1 MEPNERRGPSLPDSP
16 SILILGA
23 GTYQAPLIRQ
33 ARAMGLRV
41 LVASRPGPYPGFA
54 LADRAFH
61 VDTTDAAALLDI
73 ARREKIAGIC
83 TTGTDVALAALGRVA
98 DALGLPGPSA
108 AATAI
113 ATNKLLMRRAGREA
127 GARMPDFRA
136 VRTAAE
142 ARTAARELGCPVMFK
157 AVDSS
162 GSRGVVK
169 AGSIDDVDRA
179 VAKVRAVT
187 RHEEFL
193 VEQFIQGTDCGAE
206 AFVQHGRVVFLLPTG
221 CTVFEGDAHVPIGH
235 HLPHPEGLAR
245 LADIREQVERC
256 VRAAGLDHCAMNFD
270 FMLNGDGVHVIEF
283 GARAGATCLPELTG
297 IHGGFNYYEHML
309 RSALG
314 QGVSFGAPGGPAC
327 AARLLLADRDGTVR
341 ELSDGNPPDPR
352 TVEVSFDYRPGD
364 RVRRFRVGPDRI
376 GHLIVKGDRLDEV
389 RADLDRKRQRIRIVV
404 E

>member
-1 MEPNERRGPSLPDSP
+1 
-16 SILILGA
+16 
-23 GTYQAPLIRQ
+23 
-33 ARAMGLRV
+33 MGLHT

-54 LADRAFH
+54 LADRVFH
-61 VDTTDAAALLDI
+61 VDTTDAEAVLNV
-73 ARREKIAGIC
+73 ARSEKIAGIC

-113 ATNKLLMRRAGREA
+113 ATNKLLMRRAGRQA
-127 GARMPDFRA
+127 GVRMPDFRA

-142 ARTAARELGCPVMFK
+142 ARTAARELGYPVMFK

-162 GSRGVVK
+162 GSRGIVK
-169 AGSIDDVDRA
+169 VGGLDDVERA

-187 RHEEFL
+187 RHDDFL
-193 VEQFIQGTDCGAE
+193 VEQFIEGTDCGAE

-221 CTVFEGDAHVPIGH
+221 CTVFEGDAHVPVGH

-245 LADIREQVERC
+245 LDDIRDQVERC

-283 GARAGATCLPELTG
+283 GARAGGTCLPELAG
-297 IHGGFNYYEHML
+297 LHCGFNYYEQIL
-309 RSALG
+309 RAALG
-314 QGVSFGAPGGPAC
+314 LDTAFGAPAGPAC
-327 AARLLLADRDGTVR
+327 AAALLLADRDGTLR
-341 ELSDGNPPDPR
+341 EMSNGHAPDPR
-352 TVEVSFDYRPGD
+352 TVDVAFDYRPGD

-376 GHLIVKGDRLDEV
+376 GHLIVKGERLDEA
-389 RADLDRKRQRIRIVV
+389 RADLERKRRGIRIVI